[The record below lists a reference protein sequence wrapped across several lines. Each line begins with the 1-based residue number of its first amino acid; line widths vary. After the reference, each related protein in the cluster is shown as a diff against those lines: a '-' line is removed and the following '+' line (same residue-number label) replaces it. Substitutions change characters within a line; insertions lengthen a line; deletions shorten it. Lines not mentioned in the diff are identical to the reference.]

1 MDNATQ
7 QRTIVHPSYIVLNLP
22 SPMAEV
28 IRDLRA
34 KYDVRRANLPA
45 EITLTGSSGTGLLEP
60 GQDVDMVAAE
70 MDRVAKN
77 LQPFT
82 VQFTKIE
89 RFPNTDIYFLTL
101 NDDSIFNQIR
111 LALENTAIRFQ
122 PSPYPY
128 TAHCTLKLRS
138 TPSDAELLELLFMD
152 VPKTPFQL
160 SQMSLYSLPDTESCE
175 LLHTVE
181 FGNKA
186 TQ

>member
-1 MDNATQ
+1 MNEINTHSN
-7 QRTIVHPSYIVLNLP
+7 TICHPSYIVLNIP

-28 IRDLRA
+28 IQSLRA
-34 KYDVRRANLPA
+34 KYDVRRASLPA
-45 EITLTGSSGTGLLEP
+45 EITLTGSSGTGLIEP
-60 GQDVDMVAAE
+60 GQDIEMIAAE
-70 MDRVAKN
+70 MNRVAKT

-82 VQFTKIE
+82 AQFSKLE

-101 NDDSIFNQIR
+101 NDDTMFNHAR

-122 PSPYPY
+122 PTPYPY

-138 TPSDAELLELLFMD
+138 EPTDAELLEMFFMD

-181 FGNKA
+181 FGR
-186 TQ
+186 

>member
-45 EITLTGSSGTGLLEP
+45 EITLTVSSGTGLLEP

-111 LALENTAIRFQ
+111 LTLENTAIRFQ

-175 LLHTVE
+175 LLHTAE
-181 FGNKA
+181 FGNK
-186 TQ
+186 TMQ